1 MHRIHRST
9 LLLTALLALAAPAA
23 LAVDGSTSSDGF
35 GWHSWGVRVGVASD
49 ADQVVGGAHVNFGE
63 VVNHLRFQPD
73 LQLGSGDDVTT
84 LYGTAP
90 LYYRFAPFGSGMTP
104 YAGGGLA
111 VGWVDYDAPP
121 GFEEDDSD
129 VEVGGKATG
138 GLEWERRGG
147 QAMAVELSLGF
158 GDVHDVQVV
167 GCWSF

>member
-1 MHRIHRST
+1 MSSIRRSVFLT
-9 LLLTALLALAAPAA
+9 LVLGLAMAAAYAA
-23 LAVDGSTSSDGF
+23 DDPSTGSSGM
-35 GWHSWGVRVGVASD
+35 GWYGWGVRLGVASD

-63 VVNHLRFQPD
+63 VANHLRFQPD

-90 LYYRFAPFGSGMTP
+90 LYYRFQRFGSGMTP

-121 GFEEDDSD
+121 GFEDESD

-138 GLEWERRGG
+138 GVEWERRDGA
-147 QAMAVELSLGF
+147 AMGVELSLGF